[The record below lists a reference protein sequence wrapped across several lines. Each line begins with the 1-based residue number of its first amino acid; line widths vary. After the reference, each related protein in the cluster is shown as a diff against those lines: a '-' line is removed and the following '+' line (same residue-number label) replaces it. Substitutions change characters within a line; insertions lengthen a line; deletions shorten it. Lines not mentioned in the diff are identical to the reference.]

1 MSTNERNQNNQ
12 VLWYFGKNEGANLR
26 SRSIGI
32 FKNILVF
39 WYFGILTYSLRI
51 YGKLFTYGVCNGL
64 KSQLVDYKD

>member
-1 MSTNERNQNNQ
+1 MSTNERNQDNQ
-12 VLWYFGKNEGANLR
+12 VLWYFGTLAR
-26 SRSIGI
+26 TRAQICA
-32 FKNILVF
+32 LVLLVFSKTF